1 MPAPERKSDLPIGCM
16 VPLNLEEAAL
26 KLESM
31 LSTGSEDIFKPIPTG
46 FSHYDDVMGGGL
58 HSGDLHIVSGVQNI
72 GKTAKVL
79 QMASFIASQ
88 GVLVLVICYE
98 HNVVNLWERLLC
110 QCSYREQADEYV
122 TTNALQSAYIA
133 TIRERD
139 RLIVQGDGRDLRL
152 LDEVIGLLPH
162 GVRAWN
168 RLSERAQNLWLVMG
182 DGLYTT
188 IDALAQYLE
197 IAFQYN
203 NRVVLIIDYIQQ
215 IPVIETERR
224 LEVEERIERALK
236 GLKALALRYTNDGKV
251 LPVVAV
257 AAVDEEGLRR
267 GRVHVEDLWGNA
279 TIQYE
284 PDVVWVGNREGK
296 TEDGETVI
304 RWGIE
309 KNRRGPS
316 DLEFRH
322 IYHGAAYFLD
332 PVGEPVP
339 EEESW
344 QQERGELQ
352 EKGRTRINRNG

>member
-26 KLESM
+26 KLEGM

-46 FSHYDDVMGGGL
+46 FSHYDTVMGGGL

-79 QMASFIASQ
+79 QMASFIAAH
-88 GVLVLVICYE
+88 GVLALVVCYE
-98 HNVVNLWERLLC
+98 HNVITLWERLLC
-110 QCSYREQADEYV
+110 QSSYMGHVDGYV
-122 TTNALQSAYIA
+122 TANALQSAYIA
-133 TIRERD
+133 TVRERD
-139 RLIVQGDGRDLRL
+139 RLIVQGDGRKLRL
-152 LDEVIGLLPH
+152 LDEVIGVLPD

-188 IDALAQYLE
+188 IDALTQYLE

-203 NRVVLIIDYIQQ
+203 NRVVLIIDYVQQ

-224 LEVEERIERALK
+224 LEAEERIERALK
-236 GLKALALRYTNDGKV
+236 EIKALALRYTNAGKV
-251 LPVVAV
+251 LPVIAV

-279 TIQYE
+279 IMQYE
-284 PDVVWVGNREGK
+284 PDVVWVGNRDGK
-296 TEDGETVI
+296 TEEGDSII

-322 IYHGAAYFLD
+322 IYHGEAYFLD

-344 QQERGELQ
+344 QQERGE
-352 EKGRTRINRNG
+352 